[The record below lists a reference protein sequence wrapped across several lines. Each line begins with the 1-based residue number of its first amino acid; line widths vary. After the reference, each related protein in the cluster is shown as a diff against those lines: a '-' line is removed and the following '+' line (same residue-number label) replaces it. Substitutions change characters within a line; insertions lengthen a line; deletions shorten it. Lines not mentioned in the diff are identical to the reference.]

1 MHFAALSTRRRAA
14 VLATVCLAVFAI
26 NLDTTIVNVAL
37 PSLTRQLGATTR
49 DLQWVVDAYNLAF
62 AALVL
67 AAGSLGD
74 RYGRRPALMV
84 GLVGFALASGVGAT
98 CSSAG
103 ALVVVRF
110 VMGAFAALI
119 FPTTLSIL
127 TNAYPD
133 RSERTKAIGIWGAVT
148 GLGVAVGP
156 VTGGLLLEHFW
167 WGSVF
172 LGLVPVTLIAAC
184 LAAIVVPESRVPGAP
199 RLDVPGLVT
208 ASAFV
213 GILVYTIIEAP
224 GRGWAAPLTLA
235 GFAAAAVAGVL
246 FVMAEHRVAHPMLDL
261 SLFRTPAFS
270 AASASVTVAFFAL
283 FGFIFVITQYF
294 QFVRGYGPLSTGARI
309 LPVATSIAAGSV
321 LGASLVRS
329 LGTRRV
335 VVTGLVLLGSAFAWI
350 ATSATH
356 EAYLWVVAQMVI
368 MGTGLGLTSTP
379 ATESILSVLPP
390 AKAGVGSAVND
401 ATRETGGTLGVAVIG
416 SVYSSLYLRG
426 LSQGAVAHLP
436 AHLYAVAQSSV
447 GAAVELVQHVPAAHT
462 PAILAGVVSAFMS
475 GMRAGCL
482 VAAGVCAVGALGA
495 LALPGRHRAEAVAPP
510 ATFALLALDEP
521 KKSPAPL
528 VALTSAPASL
538 GTNAYRPSSLTR
550 PLAGMHPARPRF
562 PGTPGGRDLPLDRR
576 GAAGPVTGRFGSPPL
591 TRDPHLNNSC

>member
-1 MHFAALSTRRRAA
+1 MQVLSSRRRAA

-37 PSLTRQLGATTR
+37 PSLTRQLGASTGK
-49 DLQWVVDAYNLAF
+49 LQWVVDAYNLAF

-74 RYGRRPALMV
+74 RYGRRPALLA
-84 GLVGFALASGVGAT
+84 GLVGFALASGIGAA

-103 ALVVVRF
+103 ALIVVRF

-156 VTGGLLLEHFW
+156 VTGGELLEHFW

-172 LGLVPVTLIAAC
+172 LALGPVALIAAV
-184 LAAIVVPESRVPGAP
+184 LTAIVVPESRVAGAP
-199 RLDVPGLVT
+199 HLDLPGLLT

-224 GRGWAAPLTLA
+224 QRGWASQWTLA
-235 GFAAAAVAGVL
+235 GFAGAAIAGAL
-246 FVMAEHRVAHPMLDL
+246 FVVAERRAAHPMLDL
-261 SLFRTPAFS
+261 SVFGTPAFS

-294 QFVRGYGPLSTGARI
+294 QLVRGYGPLSTGARI
-309 LPVATSIAAGSV
+309 LPVAMSIAVGSV
-321 LGASLVRS
+321 LGARLVRS

-335 VVTGLVLLGSAFAWI
+335 VVSGLVMLAGAFAWI
-350 ATSATH
+350 AASATH

-379 ATESILSVLPP
+379 TTESILSVLPP

-401 ATRETGGTLGVAVIG
+401 ATRETGGTLGVAIIG
-416 SVYSSLYLRG
+416 SVYSSLYLRD
-426 LSQGAVAHLP
+426 LSHGAVAHLP
-436 AHLYAVAQSSV
+436 AHLYEVARSSV
-447 GAAVELVQHVPAAHT
+447 GAAMEVIQHAPAAHA
-462 PAILAGVVSAFMS
+462 PALLAGVVSAFMS

-482 VAAGVCAVGALGA
+482 VAAAVCVLGAFGA
-495 LALPGRHRAEAVAPP
+495 LALPGRRQAQSVAPS
-510 ATFALLALDEP
+510 ATFV
-521 KKSPAPL
+521 
-528 VALTSAPASL
+528 VA
-538 GTNAYRPSSLTR
+538 
-550 PLAGMHPARPRF
+550 
-562 PGTPGGRDLPLDRR
+562 PLDRPADVA
-576 GAAGPVTGRFGSPPL
+576 GAVR
-591 TRDPHLNNSC
+591 